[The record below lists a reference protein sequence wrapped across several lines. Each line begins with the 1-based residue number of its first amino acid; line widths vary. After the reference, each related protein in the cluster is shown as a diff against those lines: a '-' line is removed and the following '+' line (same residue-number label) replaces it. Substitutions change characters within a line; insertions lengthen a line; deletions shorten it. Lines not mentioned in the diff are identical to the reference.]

1 MKKCYISIS
10 MVKKAPMGTRYCKIP
25 IQIANGNVL
34 DLGFHN
40 VMYFQAA
47 LRNLL
52 SCSQVAADQS
62 GLKF

>member
-1 MKKCYISIS
+1 
-10 MVKKAPMGTRYCKIP
+10 MGTRYCKIP